1 MSVVPGTRPE
11 VREPRAAHDD
21 RHSRALAAL
30 RAAEQEPPR
39 SMRPAI
45 PAPAIPAPAIPAP
58 AIPAPAGPPLGT
70 VRTESPKTRVVPEIP
85 AETPARTVHPAL
97 APLLPGGLPSGGIL
111 TVQGSTSLLL
121 ALLATA
127 SRDGAWVAFVGAP
140 AVGMLAA
147 ADVGISLERTAVVP
161 APGPD
166 APAVLA
172 ALLDG
177 MDVLVVGPR
186 AALADVDRRRL
197 AARTRQRDAVL
208 VTTERWPGAHV
219 VLDARGGAWSGAD
232 AGAGWLRRRTLSVL
246 RTGRGAAARPVE
258 IDVEVPV
265 CGDLPSPAEDV
276 GPRLAVGRDLRVA

>member
-1 MSVVPGTRPE
+1 MAPHDER
-11 VREPRAAHDD
+11 RA
-21 RHSRALAAL
+21 RALAAL
-30 RAAEQEPPR
+30 RAAEQGSVRHESKPSVPV
-39 SMRPAI
+39 
-45 PAPAIPAPAIPAP
+45 PAPD
-58 AIPAPAGPPLGT
+58 AGATP
-70 VRTESPKTRVVPEIP
+70 TRP
-85 AETPARTVHPAL
+85 VHPAL
-97 APLLPGGLPSGGIL
+97 VPLLPGGLPNGGVL

-121 ALLATA
+121 ALLATT

-161 APGPD
+161 DPGPD
-166 APAVLA
+166 GPAVLA

-186 AALADVDRRRL
+186 AALAAADRRRL

-265 CGDLPSPAEDV
+265 GGDVPTSFAAPTGRRA
-276 GPRLAVGRDLRVA
+276 AGRDLRVA

>member
-1 MSVVPGTRPE
+1 MSVVPE
-11 VREPRAAHDD
+11 VRPVPSPSRTGHATPHGD
-21 RHSRALAAL
+21 RRSRALAAL
-30 RAAEQEPPR
+30 RAAEQG
-39 SMRPAI
+39 SVRPAQHESRPSVPV
-45 PAPAIPAPAIPAP
+45 PAPDGRA
-58 AIPAPAGPPLGT
+58 
-70 VRTESPKTRVVPEIP
+70 
-85 AETPARTVHPAL
+85 TPARPVHPAL
-97 APLLPGGLPSGGIL
+97 APLLPGGLPSGGVL

-161 APGPD
+161 DPGPD

-186 AALADVDRRRL
+186 TALADADRRRL

-265 CGDLPSPAEDV
+265 GGDVPSAFAAPA
-276 GPRLAVGRDLRVA
+276 GRRGAPGRDLRVA

>member
-1 MSVVPGTRPE
+1 MSVVPDVRP
-11 VREPRAAHDD
+11 VPDPGVPGSVLTGPVAPHDD
-21 RHSRALAAL
+21 RRSRALAAL
-30 RAAEQEPPR
+30 RAAEQG
-39 SMRPAI
+39 SLRPAQHESRPPG
-45 PAPAIPAPAIPAP
+45 PAPAQAPDVDTAP
-58 AIPAPAGPPLGT
+58 SRP
-70 VRTESPKTRVVPEIP
+70 
-85 AETPARTVHPAL
+85 VHPAL

-111 TVQGSTSLLL
+111 TVQGSASLLL
-121 ALLATA
+121 ALLATT

-161 APGPD
+161 DPGPD

-186 AALADVDRRRL
+186 AALADADRRRL

-265 CGDLPSPAEDV
+265 SGGLPSP
-276 GPRLAVGRDLRVA
+276 GPVELRGGLHAAGRGLRVA